1 MIESGEGKPKDES
14 SLPVTDPK
22 SRLNDES
29 SSSPPAT
36 ETEGRRKDETKS
48 LPVESE
54 SRRSGETSLPVT
66 GPRAIGHT
74 EASSLPAFE
83 PGTRRRGSNGVNR
96 TRKTSVETSG
106 YAVPDEVA
114 IAIQDDS
121 DLRSPRMGLS
131 SPRAIAPPCGDDAAR
146 ICDVSTSI
154 PVATVADGHLHRTA
168 STASN
173 FSIIDDSPR
182 AECSK
187 DTSRHKKLYEVWPG
201 QNAFCC
207 GGRCVTAKETEPF
220 SFLEAICDLIGLCFP
235 CPCADNFV
243 ANIQYPDKPKTV
255 SPAAICAWMVFLV
268 PCIIYFVFAFWGAW
282 RPRTQDTLIPM
293 KIISICIII
302 LFFST
307 AIFLLLASCSDP
319 GIVPRREVILA
330 GNLKDE
336 LKEKLGFDILGD
348 GTIGHASVTSEMRQ
362 KGYAWCN
369 TCRIIRPP
377 RASHCS
383 NCDNC
388 VLRFD
393 HHCPFVNNC
402 VGHRNYRYFVGF
414 TTSVILLALLV
425 IPTLIYQAVQ
435 DIATFEVFS
444 TGGPRIAYLV
454 LLGIILPVV
463 GICALLVMALW
474 GYHAVLISSGQ
485 TTKEHWRGKR
495 GDEKTKTLTDKSM
508 PRLFDPYKLVDP
520 DAIRRDTRV

>member
-1 MIESGEGKPKDES
+1 MIESDEGKPKDES

-36 ETEGRRKDETKS
+36 ETEGRRKDETG